1 MISKKMVMNNAVF
14 GKIMENV
21 RKYRDIKLITTEERM
36 IYLKKFFYL
45 LAIEMKKNKPV
56 YIGLS
61 MLEISKIVMYE
72 FWCDYVKPK

>member
-1 MISKKMVMNNAVF
+1 MVVNNAVF
-14 GKIMENV
+14 GKTMENV